1 MVLSKASGWIQLLGR
16 DTPVMRLR
24 EGVLNRGIPAPRTW
38 LLRLSHINASQC
50 FAFWVS
56 GGWMVGQFEA
66 PAKRP
71 PMKVGYLGGFPQE
84 IGEQRTKPVENLGVV
99 KCFFI
104 RDYNYLRNLLA

>member
-1 MVLSKASGWIQLLGR
+1 
-16 DTPVMRLR
+16 
-24 EGVLNRGIPAPRTW
+24 
-38 LLRLSHINASQC
+38 
-50 FAFWVS
+50 
-56 GGWMVGQFEA
+56 MVGQFEA